1 MQHKTAYTLILCY
14 YIKKCIVIHI
24 FLIFTVNLIQVNIIK
39 GERMPERFEYMILN
53 LKKTEREGWVIA
65 YLKDHYPR
73 DTYLQAMMDYLGLD
87 GWELVSTTHS
97 NNAENQEEERLY
109 FKRPY
114 NRVSQDAE
122 LQRMINEIDV
132 NSNTHFVETSLSG
145 DVEDDQIVLK
155 QKVLTHL
162 YDWLKRHDFEW
173 GEPGSGVL
181 ESHYLN
187 RIEDVSDD
195 PLFPESHG
203 KNKVSTRIDIFKESD
218 RLRIH
223 LKRRITGSWLDFSKH
238 EFPYTKEGLSNIRKI
253 LIMEHFR
260 LIGNQ

>member
-1 MQHKTAYTLILCY
+1 MQ
-14 YIKKCIVIHI
+14 
-24 FLIFTVNLIQVNIIK
+24 
-39 GERMPERFEYMILN
+39 ERFEYMILN
-53 LKKTEREGWVIA
+53 LRKTDEKGWVIA
-65 YLKDHYPR
+65 YLNDLYPR

-87 GWELVSTTHS
+87 GWELISTTY
-97 NNAENQEEERLY
+97 EKEEERLY

-114 NRVSQDAE
+114 NRVSQDE
-122 LQRMINEIDV
+122 DLQRLINKIDV
-132 NSNTHFVETSLSG
+132 NSNTHFVETSFSG

-155 QKVLTHL
+155 QKILTHL

-203 KNKVSTRIDIFKESD
+203 KNKVSTRIDVFKESN

-223 LKRRITGSWLDFSKH
+223 LKRRITGSWLDFSRH
-238 EFPYTKEGLSNIRKI
+238 EFPYTQEGLSNIRKI

-260 LIGNQ
+260 LIANQ

>member
-1 MQHKTAYTLILCY
+1 MQ
-14 YIKKCIVIHI
+14 
-24 FLIFTVNLIQVNIIK
+24 
-39 GERMPERFEYMILN
+39 ERFEYMILN
-53 LKKTEREGWVIA
+53 LRKTDEKGWVIA
-65 YLKDHYPR
+65 YLNDLYPR

-87 GWELVSTTHS
+87 GWELISTTY
-97 NNAENQEEERLY
+97 EKEEERLY

-114 NRVSQDAE
+114 NRVSQDE
-122 LQRMINEIDV
+122 DLQRLINKIDV
-132 NSNTHFVETSLSG
+132 NSNTHFVETSFSG

-155 QKVLTHL
+155 QKILTHL

-203 KNKVSTRIDIFKESD
+203 KNKVSTRIDVFKESN

-223 LKRRITGSWLDFSKH
+223 LKRRITGSWLDFSRH
-238 EFPYTKEGLSNIRKI
+238 EFPYTQEGLSNIRKV

-260 LIGNQ
+260 LIANQ